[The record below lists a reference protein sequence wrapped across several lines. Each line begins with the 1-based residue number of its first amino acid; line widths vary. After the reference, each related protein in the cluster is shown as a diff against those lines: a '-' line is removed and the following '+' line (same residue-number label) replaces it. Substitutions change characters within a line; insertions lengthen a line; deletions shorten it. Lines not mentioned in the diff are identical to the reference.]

1 MQSLDIDTAGQQP
14 LETHSLLHAGFVRL
28 AMQQNADLVPV
39 LCLGELSA
47 LRNFV
52 DLPGMQ
58 VRALCCQMR
67 PPSSQPF
74 HIKAPVLAMPPS
86 HSVRLLQAGALH
98 ALLRLAGLVVS
109 NSGAMEAF
117 RGWSLRCRRGP
128 TRSWASRC
136 HTWW

>member
-1 MQSLDIDTAGQQP
+1 MQEHTRDVRASPGSDLKVRELVLQSLDIDTAGQQP

-58 VRALCCQMR
+58 VWALCCQMR

-74 HIKAPVLAMPPS
+74 RPP
-86 HSVRLLQAGALH
+86 HSL
-98 ALLRLAGLVVS
+98 S
-109 NSGAMEAF
+109 
-117 RGWSLRCRRGP
+117 
-128 TRSWASRC
+128 T
-136 HTWW
+136 